1 MRTNIETS
9 SWKADLAAFGARN
22 HLRPTRLEVLGPDR
36 NIESDFWL
44 EDGLLLAGIDLDT
57 DRQRGPFVE
66 IMLQASKTTPAN
78 HMTHSV
84 SGVKRIALNSEDSQD
99 EGLEIEDA
107 EGTVTIMHFET
118 GLTNGDRS
126 ARQ

>member
-9 SWKADLAAFGARN
+9 SWKANLAAFGARN

-44 EDGLLLAGIDLDT
+44 EDGLLLAGLDLDV
-57 DRQRGPFVE
+57 DGERGPFLE
-66 IMLQASKTTPAN
+66 IMLQVSKTKPGN

-84 SGVKRIALNSEDSQD
+84 AGVKRIALNTDNSQD
-99 EGLEIEDA
+99 EGLEIEDS
-107 EGTVTIMHFET
+107 EGTLTIMHFESEV
-118 GLTNGDRS
+118 N
-126 ARQ
+126 QNP